1 MERDF
6 SACTDSSEK
15 FAKQMESLKGW
26 PCFRFPRCNVLN
38 GNCRSIVLKVSLIQG
53 LFSVNGTTDYQKEF
67 TSPEFRLTDCQTAP
81 TIAYVKGNKDVTN
94 LKYQ

>member
-26 PCFRFPRCNVLN
+26 PCFRFPRYVLN
-38 GNCRSIVLKVSLIQG
+38 GNCRCIVLKVSLIQG

-67 TSPEFRLTDCQTAP
+67 PSPEFRLTIAKPRRLLP
-81 TIAYVKGNKDVTN
+81 T
-94 LKYQ
+94 

>member
-6 SACTDSSEK
+6 SARTDSSEK

-26 PCFRFPRCNVLN
+26 PCFRFPRCDVLN

-67 TSPEFRLTDCQTAP
+67 TSPEFRLTIAKPRRLLP
-81 TIAYVKGNKDVTN
+81 T
-94 LKYQ
+94 